1 LEKDGTASGSSPA
14 DPWPANHGSTVP
26 NRSNFD
32 LFKLVLRINNWKLLY
47 YCWIRI
53 LRKMPTKI

>member
-32 LFKLVLRINNWKLLY
+32 LFKLVLRINN
-47 YCWIRI
+47 
-53 LRKMPTKI
+53 